1 MTAGFH
7 PLHNNR
13 VCALLLHTFR
23 KLHTRYNGDDL
34 HSCRVQLL
42 KVRDGIACTER
53 YERRLL
59 LADHIHNLILI
70 RRHEHDVDPER
81 TIRQR
86 TAAANLIARVLRCT
100 PSRRDDARTARIRY
114 RRGEIRLRDPCHAAL
129 QDGNLNPQEF
139 LQLICH
145 VTTSYLYR
153 QTSLLRCP

>member
-1 MTAGFH
+1 MAAGLH
-7 PLHNNR
+7 ALHNDC

-23 KLHTRYNGDDL
+23 ELHTRYNGDDL

-53 YERRLL
+53 YKRRLL

-70 RRHEHDVDPER
+70 RRHEHDVHTKR

-86 TAAANLIARVLRCT
+86 TATTNLIARVLRRT
-100 PSRRDDARTARIRY
+100 TTRRNDTRTARIRY

-129 QDGNLNPQEF
+129 QDGNLDPQEF

-145 VTTSYLYR
+145 VTTSYIR
-153 QTSLLRCP
+153 SMPATA